1 MIKEMEYLKR
11 NKWIIFLTCLLM
23 VFTPTVVF
31 ARGFHGGGHFGGFH
45 GGGHTTHTFHDD
57 GGTGH
62 TFHDDEGTG
71 HTFHDED
78 EDGINT
84 HLSDEETDDDT
95 QSFGSRVKDT
105 FNYLIP
111 RSWHNH
117 HSSYYHVSSSTYSD
131 NRDTA
136 IDQII
141 DWMEDLCIIYFV
153 LSLITLFIPEKIKN
167 RVKDFISNL
176 LSYKDPVKGR
186 HSIKNK

>member
-1 MIKEMEYLKR
+1 M
-11 NKWIIFLTCLLM
+11 F
-23 VFTPTVVF
+23 FTPTVVL

-45 GGGHTTHTFHDD
+45 GGHTTHTFHDD
-57 GGTGH
+57 GGTH
-62 TFHDDEGTG
+62 VFHDDEGTG

-78 EDGINT
+78 ENGINT
-84 HLSDEETDDDT
+84 HSSDEETDDT
-95 QSFGSRVKDT
+95 QLFGSRVKDT

-111 RSWHNH
+111 RNWHNH

-131 NRDTA
+131 NQDTA

-141 DWMEDLCIIYFV
+141 DWMEDICIIYFV
-153 LSLITLFIPEKIKN
+153 LSLIVLFVPENIKN